1 MYLLHE
7 STQLKYFRN
16 NVVVQVHTQKT
27 LMLLLVT
34 PPQHLQSQRPKIQQ
48 NFYQTIIY
56 IYHLVISESKCGF
69 IVRIHKLKTIHIF
82 FFKLGDQC
90 GAIEQ
95 NQPLGCM

>member
-34 PPQHLQSQRPKIQQ
+34 PPQHSQSQTSACGHFAFARAPCPRANQLVTQTAGAQQ
-48 NFYQTIIY
+48 N
-56 IYHLVISESKCGF
+56 
-69 IVRIHKLKTIHIF
+69 
-82 FFKLGDQC
+82 
-90 GAIEQ
+90 
-95 NQPLGCM
+95 PP